1 MKSRG
6 GNSHNNIITVLAPV
20 TAVKMEVNGQ
30 TEILVPVNGQNEFQR
45 LYNNGQNS
53 TGKDRQMV
61 HMRKLT
67 GACQQSKC
75 NFCGG
80 QQSNWKIRTVKILS
94 AVVGAITVYMGVAT
108 PW

>member
-45 LYNNGQNS
+45 LY
-53 TGKDRQMV
+53 
-61 HMRKLT
+61 
-67 GACQQSKC
+67 
-75 NFCGG
+75 
-80 QQSNWKIRTVKILS
+80 II
-94 AVVGAITVYMGVAT
+94 
-108 PW
+108 